1 MENSLHQR
9 VLDKLAKLRSMTME
23 RGASEAEALMAAQM
37 MRKLM
42 DEHNLTQTDL
52 EIHESPMTDETFDRP
67 YGFRDEGADYCWLG
81 IQKYC
86 GVRFFYT
93 MRYEQ
98 KFGDPFGSAEK
109 VKLIRIFGLKPDV
122 EMAFYL
128 YEIIAEAMERDS
140 EAYVRKHQPTKKRL
154 MQKSFTQGMA
164 ARINARLVEMAKAL
178 EPVAKTASGSALVVV
193 KTAAVEEA
201 FNKLGVNLKTQ
212 VSHVKT
218 DANAWWGG
226 HAAGDKVNLNRPV
239 GQGSTNGYLG

>member
-67 YGFRDEGADYCWLG
+67 YGYNSEGADYCCGG
-81 IQKYC
+81 IEKYC
-86 GVRFFYT
+86 GVKVFQSI
-93 MRYEQ
+93 RYEQ
-98 KFGDPFGSAEK
+98 IFGTNKVEK
-109 VKLIRIFGLKPDV
+109 VRLIRMFGLKPDV

-164 ARINARLVEMAKAL
+164 HRINARLVEMARAL

-193 KTAAVEEA
+193 KTAAVDEA
-201 FNKLGVNLKTQ
+201 FNKLGLKLKNQ

-226 HAAGDKVNLNRPV
+226 HAAGNNVNLNRPV
-239 GQGSTNGYLG
+239 GQNSVNGYLG